1 MPSASVANEGHQD
14 HGGQET
20 LQGPDEEVHG
30 QKEMAGNEMLTLDWN
45 VASPICFFKTSSF
58 PTALPSLQKCLNLFL
73 K

>member
-1 MPSASVANEGHQD
+1 MANEGHQD

-45 VASPICFFKTSSF
+45 VASPICFSSH
-58 PTALPSLQKCLNLFL
+58 PHSQLAPASLQKCLNLFL